1 MLGIVLA
8 FKNEQA
14 RRFVFVF
21 FFYFYF
27 NPLTNNSC
35 EIQLIQGVVQMHLL
49 ETNVVC
55 REKG

>member
-14 RRFVFVF
+14 RRFF
-21 FFYFYF
+21 FFYF

-35 EIQLIQGVVQMHLL
+35 EIQLIQGIVQMHLL

-55 REKG
+55 PEKG